1 MATTIADLR
10 KYRTVQLEI
19 ANKELYEE
27 RWPKLRL
34 ANGRL
39 FEAQQ
44 FGERGGSL
52 FNATPRGVPHRQ

>member
-39 FEAQQ
+39 CEAQQ
-44 FGERGGSL
+44 FGEGGL
-52 FNATPRGVPHRQ
+52 VIQRHT